1 MTGWGWG
8 GGHKARTGEKATRI
22 SGFGQAGIARY
33 GRLYGEL
40 PSFGPQPFA
49 PTFQR
54 GRAKRRTAP
63 RRRRTAAPVAG
74 VARWPREAS
83 DTLTGVNVVET
94 ILVYA
99 VIPGAIYFVV
109 GAATLRKKFSGT
121 PRYRPGQPWEYPA
134 MWWTANPD
142 GVGAGH
148 GPAVD
153 VNAAP
158 AGASTAAGGARG
170 KW

>member
-1 MTGWGWG
+1 MRRQDRGD
-8 GGHKARTGEKATRI
+8 
-22 SGFGQAGIARY
+22 RY
-33 GRLYGEL
+33 GRLYVEL
-40 PSFGPQPFA
+40 QPFGPPGFA

-54 GRAKRRTAP
+54 VRAKRRTGAP
-63 RRRRTAAPVAG
+63 ARRAVASRRGAV
-74 VARWPREAS
+74 RWPPGPS

-99 VIPGAIYFVV
+99 VIPLAIYLVV

-134 MWWTANPD
+134 MWWTANPE

-148 GPAVD
+148 HAVD
-153 VNAAP
+153 PDSVEP
-158 AGASTAAGGARG
+158 SGTLTAAGGARG